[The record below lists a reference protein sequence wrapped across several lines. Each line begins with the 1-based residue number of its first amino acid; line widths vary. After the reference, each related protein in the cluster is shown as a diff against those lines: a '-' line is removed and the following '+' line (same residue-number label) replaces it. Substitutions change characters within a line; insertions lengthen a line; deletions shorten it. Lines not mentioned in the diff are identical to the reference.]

1 MTRTRLYA
9 NACDSTKIASDDKDG
24 VDDDQDMVKAET
36 TALVTKLEKFKNP
49 KAPRPL
55 SELVVKEFPA
65 AIHRLDMF
73 IRVLE
78 EFGVARNEE
87 TLWHERSCRRG

>member
-1 MTRTRLYA
+1 LIIV
-9 NACDSTKIASDDKDG
+9 SASDGEDG

-36 TALVTKLEKFKNP
+36 AALVTKLAKFHNP
-49 KAPRPL
+49 KAPRPF
-55 SELVVKEFPA
+55 SELPA
-65 AIHRLDMF
+65 AIHDLDIF